1 MGVWG
6 KNDTKIQDIGAKIP
20 LYLLFLFITYDV
32 VQQYDISKSVVFPE
46 YQRAYKCDTD
56 FIQMFSRQ
64 DKQKLN
70 NYFLGTVLSIL
81 PVQKN
86 IQQNHCMTRVTN
98 TGVLLVNKS
107 AFLNWLSK

>member
-6 KNDTKIQDIGAKIP
+6 KNETKIQDIGAKIP

-46 YQRAYKCDTD
+46 YQHAYKCDTD
-56 FIQMFSRQ
+56 FIQMFNRQ

-70 NYFLGTVLSIL
+70 MKWITF
-81 PVQKN
+81 
-86 IQQNHCMTRVTN
+86 
-98 TGVLLVNKS
+98 
-107 AFLNWLSK
+107 